1 MATFVL
7 DSFCRKIPDDI
18 LRQALTKYDVND
30 ANLAALR
37 SADKCTDEWERL
49 RADHPELKKLQV
61 VFHEIN
67 GFREEAGETALQA
80 SIFGPRPD
88 WLPIDRVAGIQG
100 VMLSVFIHDP
110 YIYQRACTRYL
121 IDSTR
126 AKGWKQYSGI
136 WKQTVN
142 SSEAA
147 RSLLAEDIRKILAR
161 QMRGRYCRVAA
172 YDSTNQNSILVATFS
187 DFLESSE
194 EWTTD
199 GDIQQYA
206 RRPVRRLAFIY
217 NPEAGTLR
225 VNVEGFG
232 KVGLTLH
239 DAFCRDILGMPGLP
253 KEAPQSNFHIRQLL
267 QATPP
272 NFVLDPT
279 GPIQSFVLS
288 ELKFSDPRNPS
299 TKINIVA
306 PKNKDGMADLYR
318 QLALLFKGREGFLRL
333 FSAVFYMKYQ
343 LPGRPPRT
351 RRIRL
356 EEGPMQR
363 IDSDPSDEALH
374 ELLIENGLEEPP
386 QDAEAEYAE
395 ETN

>member
-1 MATFVL
+1 MAAYLL

-18 LRQALTKYDVND
+18 LRQALAAYGAKD

-37 SADKCTDEWERL
+37 SAGTCMTEWNRL
-49 RADHPELKKLQV
+49 RSEHPELKELQAA
-61 VFHEIN
+61 FHEIN

-80 SIFGPRPD
+80 SILGPRPD
-88 WLPIDRVAGIQG
+88 WLPVDRVAGIQG

-110 YIYQRACTRYL
+110 YLYRRTCTRYL

-136 WKQTVN
+136 WGQTVN
-142 SSEAA
+142 SSETA
-147 RSLLAEDIRKILAR
+147 RSLLAEDIQKILAR
-161 QMRGRYCRVAA
+161 QMRGRYCRVDLYEAKSPSSA
-172 YDSTNQNSILVATFS
+172 LVATFS
-187 DFLESSE
+187 DYLESSE
-194 EWTTD
+194 EWTQD

-206 RRPVRRLAFIY
+206 RRPVQRLAFIY

-272 NFVLDPT
+272 SFVLDPT

-288 ELKFSDPRNPS
+288 ELKFSDPRNPN

-306 PKNKDGMADLYR
+306 PKNKDGMAALYR
-318 QLALLFKGREGFLRL
+318 QLALLFKGREDSLRL
-333 FSAVFYMKYQ
+333 FSAAFYMKYQ

-386 QDAEAEYAE
+386 QDAEAEHAE

>member
-18 LRQALTKYDVND
+18 LRQVLAKYDATD

-37 SADKCTDEWERL
+37 SAGTCTTEWGRL
-49 RADHPELKKLQV
+49 RSEHPKLNELQA

-67 GFREEAGETALQA
+67 DFREEVGEAALQA
-80 SIFGPRPD
+80 SIIGTRPD

-100 VMLSVFIHDP
+100 VMLTVFVNDP
-110 YIYQRACTRYL
+110 YLYRRACTRYL

-126 AKGWKQYSGI
+126 AKGWKQYTGI
-136 WKQTVN
+136 WGQKID
-142 SSEAA
+142 SSEDACS
-147 RSLLAEDIRKILAR
+147 RLAEDIQKILAR
-161 QMRGRYCRVAA
+161 QMRGRYCHVDE
-172 YDSTNQNSILVATFS
+172 YKTQNQNSVLVATFS
-187 DFLESSE
+187 DFLEASE

-199 GDIQQYA
+199 GDVKQYE

-232 KVGLTLH
+232 KVGFSLH

-253 KEAPQSNFHIRQLL
+253 KEAPQSSFHIRHLL
-267 QATPP
+267 QTTPP
-272 NFVLDPT
+272 DFILDPT

-288 ELKFSDPRNPS
+288 ELKFSDPRCLS

-306 PKNKDGMADLYR
+306 PKNKAGMADLYK
-318 QLALLFKGREGFLRL
+318 QLALLFKGREDSLRL

-386 QDAEAEYAE
+386 QGAGVENAEAA
-395 ETN
+395 N